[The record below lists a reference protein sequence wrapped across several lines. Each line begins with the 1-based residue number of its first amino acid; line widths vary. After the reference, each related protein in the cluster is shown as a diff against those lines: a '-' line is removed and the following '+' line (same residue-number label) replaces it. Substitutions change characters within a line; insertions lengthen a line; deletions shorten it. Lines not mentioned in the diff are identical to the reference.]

1 MNIIVYNS
9 PMKLKAYHC
18 SHCDEEKII
27 SADKA
32 APECCGET
40 MLQIPLE
47 DCSKPY
53 NPESARL
60 YESDDACDDGV
71 N

>member
-1 MNIIVYNS
+1 
-9 PMKLKAYHC
+9 MKLKAYRC
-18 SHCDEEKII
+18 SHCDDEQVINAEH
-27 SADKA
+27 S
-32 APECCGET
+32 APECCGKT
-40 MLQIPLE
+40 MNQIPL
-47 DCSKPY
+47 DNCSKPH